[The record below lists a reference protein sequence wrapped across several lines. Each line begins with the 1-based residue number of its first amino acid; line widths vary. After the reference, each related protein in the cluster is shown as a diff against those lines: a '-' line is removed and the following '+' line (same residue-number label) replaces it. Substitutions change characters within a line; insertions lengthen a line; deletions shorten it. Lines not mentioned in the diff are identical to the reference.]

1 VPQQIV
7 QISPRTAGHA
17 RRARRWPQILHK
29 IVSAIRYP
37 VLSAKLVNSPTDI
50 IGSEPMQRVDLFIKV
65 EVELDEDEKPERVA
79 REICRQIEKI
89 YVVRSA
95 ELSNA
100 VVRE

>member
-1 VPQQIV
+1 
-7 QISPRTAGHA
+7 
-17 RRARRWPQILHK
+17 
-29 IVSAIRYP
+29 
-37 VLSAKLVNSPTDI
+37 
-50 IGSEPMQRVDLFIKV
+50 MQRVDLFIKV
-65 EVELDEDEKPERVA
+65 EVELEEDEKPERVA